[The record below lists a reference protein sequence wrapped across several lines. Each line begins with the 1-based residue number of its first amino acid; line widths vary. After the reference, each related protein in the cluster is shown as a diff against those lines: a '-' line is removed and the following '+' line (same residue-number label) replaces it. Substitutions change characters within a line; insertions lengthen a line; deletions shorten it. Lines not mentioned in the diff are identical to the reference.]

1 MSKLDEKIE
10 HYIAASKELG
20 LDLSDDLISK
30 VTAGLGPSIYKQDAE
45 TVSCSDSAELDTVKK
60 NFLENKLAFM
70 QMMQRLDAA
79 IKRVCEAM
87 GTSNRHKYRALFYA
101 LLTKEF
107 GKESVYA

>member
-1 MSKLDEKIE
+1 MSKLDEKVE

-20 LDLSDDLISK
+20 LGLSDELIRK

-45 TVSCSDSAELDTVKK
+45 TVSCSDSSELDTVKK
-60 NFLENKLAFM
+60 NFLQKKLGLDADDAT
-70 QMMQRLDAA
+70 LDAA
-79 IKRVCEAM
+79 IKGACEAM

-107 GKESVYA
+107 GKESVYS